1 MSKYIQKIPLLFNA
15 TDLQYGELYQGLS
28 LSFIK
33 CWKEKWVP
41 SRDAYLRSGIKRPE
55 HAHWNWAS
63 KSFNVIMNQREDAV
77 FEITVASDTQGV
89 MLLSESTS
97 VFCDD
102 INNKNIHVDFLE
114 VAPWNYFKDC
124 KRGYFKGVG
133 SALLLTAIQFSM
145 EARHYPSLCWHRVR
159 QQFPKGALTL
169 SAEFQ
174 GGNFSAA
181 MPVASLLMATKARS
195 QASIFCKTEKRCPLP
210 PYRAFVP
217 DRRAG
222 QNCHYDRA
230 RGASTAARAKR
241 EPARLFKVSI

>member
-15 TDLQYGELYQGLS
+15 TDRQYGELYQGLS

-102 INNKNIHVDFLE
+102 MNNKNIHVDFLE

-145 EARHYPSLCWHRVR
+145 ECGFDGRISLESLPQSESFYARRGMIPVKNEKTPDPLKY
-159 QQFPKGALTL
+159 FELT
-169 SAEFQ
+169 
-174 GGNFSAA
+174 
-181 MPVASLLMATKARS
+181 T
-195 QASIFCKTEKRCPLP
+195 QA
-210 PYRAFVP
+210 
-217 DRRAG
+217 
-222 QNCHYDRA
+222 A
-230 RGASTAARAKR
+230 RGVLKGLAK
-241 EPARLFKVSI
+241 